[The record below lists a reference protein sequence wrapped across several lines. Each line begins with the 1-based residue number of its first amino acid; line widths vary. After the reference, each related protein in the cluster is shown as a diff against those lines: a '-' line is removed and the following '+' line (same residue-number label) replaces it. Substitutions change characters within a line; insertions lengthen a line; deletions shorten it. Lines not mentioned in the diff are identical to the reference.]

1 MHSATSSR
9 TFPLERL
16 CRTAPAF
23 LAALLLLA
31 GLSGLR
37 PAAAED
43 KAEAKA
49 EDYADGEDVGIDE
62 HLGQTIPMDMVFNDE
77 DGNSVKLSDM
87 IDKPTVL
94 TLVYFRCAGICSPLM
109 KELAHTVDEVD
120 LVPGVDYDLLTV
132 SFDDQDTPE
141 MASNRKAAL
150 YREMEKKISPESWH
164 FLTGEGENIRA
175 LSNAVGFNFKRD
187 KQDFLHAGTVIF
199 LSPEGKIVRYLP
211 GLEMLPFDMKM
222 AVNDARDGNARSL
235 MQKLQQICY
244 SYDPDGRKYF
254 FNFNRM
260 ILWVTL
266 GGLGIFLA
274 FLLLKRK
281 KAPASAKSTKS
292 VADSA
297 MGGGHA

>member
-1 MHSATSSR
+1 MRSATS
-9 TFPLERL
+9 TRL
-16 CRTAPAF
+16 FTPTRLRYIALTS
-23 LAALLLLA
+23 LAVLLLFA
-31 GLSGLR
+31 GSPVL
-37 PAAAED
+37 PAAAAED
-43 KAEAKA
+43 KAEAKS

-62 HLGQTIPMDMVFNDE
+62 NLGEIIPMDMVFNDE
-77 DGNSVKLSDM
+77 NGKPVKLSDL
-87 IDKPTVL
+87 ITRPTVL

-109 KELAHTVDEVD
+109 KELAHTVDEVE

-141 MASNRKAAL
+141 MAGNRKAAL
-150 YREMEKKISPESWH
+150 YREMEKKLSPESWH

-222 AVNDARDGNARSL
+222 AVNDARDGKARSL
-235 MQKLQQICY
+235 MQKLQRICY

-254 FNFNRM
+254 FNFNKM

-266 GGLGIFLA
+266 GGLGLFLA
-274 FLLLKRK
+274 FLLFKRK
-281 KAPASAKSTKS
+281 KDPTSAKSTKS

-297 MGGGHA
+297 MGGGHS